1 MIKNL
6 LFFFLCF
13 SAITLFAQKTNPIIY
28 GELGLGYA
36 QDFSNKGGLIN
47 FGEVNYEQNKNLFSA
62 RYSEIYEFNLEAA
75 VIAPF
80 IVFPIIATEVD
91 YNEIALLYGRR
102 FTESNFS
109 YSFSAGISTN
119 QYIQKI
125 KNENNEWIK
134 DQSNFIGVPFE
145 LNIKWFKSAKSPY
158 TIYGIIPVG
167 KPTGIGNS
175 IGFKLLGNISKH
187 SYAAIGVVF
196 GIGYHKE
203 Y

>member
-1 MIKNL
+1 MTKYLLLFSLYLSTNL
-6 LFFFLCF
+6 LF
-13 SAITLFAQKTNPIIY
+13 SQKTNPIIF
-28 GELGLGYA
+28 GELGIGYA
-36 QDFSNKGGLIN
+36 KDFSNKGGLIN

-102 FTESNFS
+102 FTENNFS

-119 QYIQKI
+119 QYIQKL
-125 KNENNEWIK
+125 KNENNEWFK

-145 LNIKWFKSAKSPY
+145 LNVKWFKSTKTPY
-158 TIYGIIPVG
+158 TIYGLIPIG

-175 IGFKLLGNISKH
+175 VGFKLLGNISKH